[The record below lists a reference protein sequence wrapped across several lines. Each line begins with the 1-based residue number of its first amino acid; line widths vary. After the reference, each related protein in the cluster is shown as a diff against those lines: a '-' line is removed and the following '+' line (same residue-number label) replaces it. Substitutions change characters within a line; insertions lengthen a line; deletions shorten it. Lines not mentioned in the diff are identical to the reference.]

1 MFDIYNNTEQ
11 MFVSNILK
19 NFLIKKLE
27 MQNMQYFYRNK
38 FMRKLFY

>member
-27 MQNMQYFYRNK
+27 MQNMQCFYRNK
-38 FMRKLFY
+38 FMGKLF